1 MQQHKIETANLL
13 NNLKQKDE
21 KIREERKRQLGMLN
35 EKRER
40 LHNAGKTPRTT
51 PAPAAASKRKS
62 WQYKPVAG
70 TFFVYF
76 FSAPRPPKNLR
87 KLSFNIYFCEL
98 TYLNLQKSKT
108 VHFCA
113 ILSTSKK
120 KVMTSQWRS
129 SELMI
134 WQLHFYTHKNTV
146 SISEQFHFLKHIT
159 VIMFTGK

>member
-1 MQQHKIETANLL
+1 MKKLEKSGSDNWACSTRKGSGYIMQGKLHGPPLPLQPPP
-13 NNLKQKDE
+13 
-21 KIREERKRQLGMLN
+21 N
-35 EKRER
+35 ES
-40 LHNAGKTPRTT
+40 HDNTNQ
-51 PAPAAASKRKS
+51 
-62 WQYKPVAG
+62 WPVL
-70 TFFVYF
+70 FFVYF

-134 WQLHFYTHKNTV
+134 WQLHFYKHKNTV